1 MEAAQELNKPLFSR
15 EALLRLIIPLVIE
28 QFLLMSVGMADTVM
42 VTTSGE
48 AAVSGVSLVDN
59 LNLLLIQI
67 FAALS
72 TGGAVVVSQ
81 YLGRRDVENARAA
94 AKQLL
99 YSVVAVST
107 LLTLTALIFR
117 QHILSLIF
125 GRVEPDVMD
134 SALQYFI
141 ATALAY
147 PFMSLYNAGA
157 ALFRSM
163 GNSRVSMFNSLVVN
177 IVNISVNAV
186 LIFGF
191 HMGALGAGIG
201 TLVSRIVAAV
211 IILFLM
217 QRPDNLLCIEGL
229 FHPEFHGGMVK
240 RILSIGVP
248 NGLENG
254 LFQAGKLVVLSLIT
268 SFGTAAVAANAIANS
283 IASVINVPGQAVGLS
298 MVTVVG
304 QCIGARDTVQA
315 VGYTKKLM
323 AVTYL
328 SMGAM
333 SIVLFLTA
341 GPLVTLF
348 NLSPEAAA
356 MATRVLHWNCVFL
369 LVFWPMS
376 FTLPNAL
383 RASGDA
389 VFTMGVSLFSM
400 AVFRI
405 VFSYILACSWGFGLG
420 LLGVWLAM
428 FIDWIDR
435 AVIFLIR
442 FLRGKWKTKRV
453 I

>member
-107 LLTLTALIFR
+107 LLTLTALLFR

-163 GNSRVSMFNSLVVN
+163 GNSQVSMFNSLVVN

-217 QRPDNLLCIEGL
+217 QRPDNLLYIEGL

-283 IASVINVPGQAVGLS
+283 IGSVINVPGQAVSLS

-356 MATRVLHWNCVFL
+356 MATRVLHWYCVFL